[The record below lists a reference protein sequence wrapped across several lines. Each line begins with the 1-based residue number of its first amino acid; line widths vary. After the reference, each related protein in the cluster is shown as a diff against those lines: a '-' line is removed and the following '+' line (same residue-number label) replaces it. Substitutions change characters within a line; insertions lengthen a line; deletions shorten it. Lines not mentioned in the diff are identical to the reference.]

1 MERVSGR
8 SGIAGIVP
16 CLLALLLLGG
26 GAVFADPSVDPGDAG
41 IDAGAGIAPPAG
53 QAAEPA
59 YVGYE
64 SCAMCHKAQ
73 YEDWRRSTHA
83 RAFELLK
90 PGERRAPKKK
100 AGLDPARNYTNDQ
113 DCLRCHTTG
122 FRESGGFVSVRDTP
136 ERAGIGCEM
145 CHGPG
150 ELYREIHK
158 SRRGQLER
166 AELITAGQRYASVDP
181 SVCTSCHEHEDTPFQ
196 PEVDDK
202 YVFDPPE
209 RLTKVRSYHR
219 SYR

>member
-1 MERVSGR
+1 MVAISFAERR
-8 SGIAGIVP
+8 IERIAARPGIVGIV
-16 CLLALLLLGG
+16 CRLFALLLLGG
-26 GAVFADPSVDPGDAG
+26 GAAIADP
-41 IDAGAGIAPPAG
+41 GAGPPTE

-59 YVGYE
+59 YVGHE

-73 YEDWRRSTHA
+73 YEDWRRSAHA

-100 AGLDPARNYTNDQ
+100 AGLDPARNYTSDE

-122 FRESGGFVSVRDTP
+122 FRAPSGFVSMRDTP

-150 ELYREIHK
+150 ETYREIHK
-158 SRRGQLER
+158 SRRGQLDR
-166 AELITAGQRYASVDP
+166 AELIAAGQRYASADP
-181 SVCTSCHEHEDTPFQ
+181 SVCTACHEHEDTPFQ
-196 PEVDDK
+196 PEVDGK
-202 YVFDPPE
+202 YAFDLQE
-209 RLTKVRSYHR
+209 RLIQVRSFHR

>member
-1 MERVSGR
+1 MEGFAER
-8 SGIAGIVP
+8 SGIAGVVS
-16 CLLALLLLGG
+16 CLLVLLLLGG
-26 GAVFADPSVDPGDAG
+26 GAVFADSVVDADGDRSAESF
-41 IDAGAGIAPPAG
+41 IEPPAG
-53 QAAEPA
+53 QAEGPA
-59 YVGYE
+59 YVGHE

-100 AGLDPARNYTNDQ
+100 GGLDPTRNYTSDQ

-122 FRESGGFVSVRDTP
+122 FREAGGFVSVRDTP

-150 ELYREIHK
+150 EFYREIHK

-166 AELITAGQRYASVDP
+166 AELISAGQRYASVDP
-181 SVCTSCHEHEDTPFQ
+181 SVCTSCHEHADTPFQ

-202 YVFDPPE
+202 YVFDPQE
-209 RLTKVRSYHR
+209 RLTKVRSFHR
-219 SYR
+219 AYR